1 MDRALPQ
8 SVVRNVRLK
17 RAGIIAAVLLVL
29 AGSAFVLRMVITPT
43 LNRDRFITA
52 TAELGSVE
60 ATVSASGVIVPEFEE
75 IITSPVKSTV
85 ETVLVSSG
93 DSVGAGQTIMCL
105 NKDLLNLTYQQLND
119 ELEIQKNK
127 KAQLGLELQRRQ
139 IELQSSYEI
148 KELQTRFIES
158 QTERVKHLFELG
170 SATGEDLDRAL
181 LNLDIAKRELEQL
194 DGQIA
199 NQEKT
204 LEADLKGLD
213 LQISIQTNRVNEVL
227 RDLELADARAAHDGI
242 VTWVNDNIGSP
253 INPGDVL
260 ARVADLSSFRVEAR
274 ISDIHADKLLVGGA
288 VKVRIGRK
296 DLAGKIS
303 SIRPSVEEGVVT
315 FMVALEHKSD
325 RSLRPNLRSDVHV
338 VTSSHDNVVRVENGN
353 FYYGSVDQEVFV
365 VEGDR
370 AHRKIVNIGA
380 SNFDYVELQGDIKPG
395 DEVIIS
401 DMRDYRHME
410 VIEIK
415 P

>member
-8 SVVRNVRLK
+8 AVIRNVRLK
-17 RAGIIAAVLLVL
+17 RASSVAAVLLVL
-29 AGSAFVLRMVITPT
+29 LAGILVLRKVITPT
-43 LNRDRFITA
+43 LDRDKFITA

-75 IITSPVKSTV
+75 AITSPVKSTV
-85 ETVLVSSG
+85 EAVFVSSG
-93 DSVGAGQTIMCL
+93 DSVKAGQPIVRL
-105 NKDLLNLTYQQLND
+105 NKDLLNLTYQQLSD

-127 KAQLGLELQRRQ
+127 KAQLSLELQRRQ
-139 IELQSSYEI
+139 IELKSSYEI
-148 KELQTRFIES
+148 KELQTKFIES

-170 SATGEDLDRAL
+170 GATGEDLDRAM

-194 DGQIA
+194 AGQIA

-213 LQISIQTNRVNEVL
+213 LQISIQTNRVNEIL
-227 RDLELADARAAHDGI
+227 RDLELADARAANDGI

-274 ISDIHADKLLVGGA
+274 ISDIHADKLSVGGA
-288 VKVRIGRK
+288 VKVRIGKK
-296 DLAGKIS
+296 DLAGKVS
-303 SIRPSVEEGVVT
+303 SVRPSVEEGVVT
-315 FMVALEHKSD
+315 FMVALENKSD
-325 RSLRPNLRSDVHV
+325 RSLRPNLRADVYV
-338 VTSSHDNVVRVENGN
+338 VTSSHDDVVRVENGS
-353 FYYGSVDQEVFV
+353 FYYGSLDQEVFV

-370 AHRKIVNIGA
+370 ALRKIVNIGA

-410 VIEIK
+410 EVEIT